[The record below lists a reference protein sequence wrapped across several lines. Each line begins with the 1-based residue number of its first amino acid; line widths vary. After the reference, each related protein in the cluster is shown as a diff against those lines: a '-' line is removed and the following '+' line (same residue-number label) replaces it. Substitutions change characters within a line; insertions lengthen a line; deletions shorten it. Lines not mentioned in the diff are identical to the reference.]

1 MPFMKQLFLFF
12 IAIQFLSFSAAAQ
25 DYDNP
30 LEYMKS
36 ISQQR
41 ENVSKKFMSY
51 ASAAAHGK
59 KARKVENLRAKLLD
73 EVQEARMNISG
84 MPSYKGDKSYRDSTV
99 VFIKLYYN
107 VLNEDYSKIVNMEEI
122 AEQSYDG
129 MEAYMMAQEMV
140 DKKLEE
146 GNDKMQLA
154 TAAFAAKNNI
164 TLNKDNSELGE
175 KMKQVHEVNQY
186 YNDMYLIFFKAYK
199 QENYLLEAMD
209 KNNITGIE
217 QNKSS
222 LLRYAQEGLE
232 KLKSIK
238 GFQGDN
244 SLMSACK
251 VTMNFFV
258 KENEKMNTVSEF
270 FLTQERFEIIKKE
283 FAKKSSPSKAEVDAY
298 NKSVKD
304 MNTAAAAFNS
314 TNQALNK
321 ERNEMLN
328 DWDKTVKIFF
338 DEHTP
343 RYK

>member
-1 MPFMKQLFLFF
+1 MKQIFLLV
-12 IAIQFLSFSAAAQ
+12 IAIQLLSFSAAAQ
-25 DYDNP
+25 DYDNA
-30 LEYMKS
+30 LEYMKA

-59 KARKVENLRAKLLD
+59 KASKVENLRAKLLD
-73 EVQEARMNISG
+73 EVQEARMNIGG
-84 MPSYKGDKSYRDSTV
+84 MPSFKGDKSYRDSTV
-99 VFIKLYYN
+99 VFIKLYFN

-122 AEQSYDG
+122 AEQSYDA

-186 YNDMYLIFFKAYK
+186 YKDVYLIFFKAYK
-199 QENYLLEAMD
+199 QENYMMEAVQ

-217 QNKSS
+217 QNKNS
-222 LLRYAQEGLE
+222 LLRYAQEGQE
-232 KLKSIK
+232 KLKTIK

-244 SLMSACK
+244 NLMSALK
-251 VTMNFFV
+251 VVMNFFV
-258 KENEKMNTVSEF
+258 KEVEKMNTVSEF
-270 FLTQERFEIIKKE
+270 YLTEERFETIKKE

-298 NKSVKD
+298 NKSVND
-304 MNTAAAAFNS
+304 MNAASGAFNN

-321 ERNEMLN
+321 ERKEVMNE
-328 DWDKTVKIFF
+328 WDKAVKAFF
-338 DEHTP
+338 DVHTP